1 MIAISLYVKEALLR
15 TNKTSVNVRSR
26 KPKSCF
32 LFKSENSVLPCES
45 RLRDVLIS
53 MTVYYRKPIYMFL
66 PTASILSGCINKQ
79 TINRV
84 M

>member
-45 RLRDVLIS
+45 RLRDILIS
-53 MTVYYRKPIYMFL
+53 MAVYYRKPIFTCFYPQPL
-66 PTASILSGCINKQ
+66 YSVGVS
-79 TINRV
+79 INRQ
-84 M
+84 